1 MKVKATIVLITVL
14 SVLLVACNADPDGSV
29 VTTADPGTS
38 VVNTVASTSILIR
51 IKGER
56 SSNHER

>member
-38 VVNTVASTSILIR
+38 VVNTVASTSI
-51 IKGER
+51 
-56 SSNHER
+56 